1 MINKKQRCEMIILL
15 KSLRNINTLIVTNVL
30 MVLIL
35 MSFSFVY
42 HMWVLVIFLFIQN
55 VFPL

>member
-15 KSLRNINTLIVTNVL
+15 KSLRNISTLIVTNVL

>member
-15 KSLRNINTLIVTNVL
+15 KSLRNINTLIKTNVL

>member
-42 HMWVLVIFLFIQN
+42 HMRVLVIFLFIQN

>member
-1 MINKKQRCEMIILL
+1 MIKKKQRCEMIILL
-15 KSLRNINTLIVTNVL
+15 KSLRNINTLVVRNVL

-35 MSFSFVY
+35 MILSFVD

-55 VFPL
+55 IFTL

>member
-1 MINKKQRCEMIILL
+1 MIILL

>member
-1 MINKKQRCEMIILL
+1 MIILL
-15 KSLRNINTLIVTNVL
+15 KSLRNINTLIKTNVL

>member
-1 MINKKQRCEMIILL
+1 MIILL
-15 KSLRNINTLIVTNVL
+15 KSLRNINTLIVRNVL

-35 MSFSFVY
+35 MILSFVD

-55 VFPL
+55 IFTL

>member
-42 HMWVLVIFLFIQN
+42 HMWVLVIFLFMQN